1 MFKCFFH
8 CYCRWC
14 QRFGRHYLVQ
24 TPEEHSSTDV
34 PNFLTTNFVS
44 FIQIFLSYP
53 KTIWPPTDKKN
64 VCKLLSGWTFLWIY
78 LEGVIFVLFCF
89 VLFCF
94 FVLCVFFV
102 SMCWLS
108 MLVLFCFALICFFL
122 FSRLC
127 FGQNCFEGQ
136 RGESR
141 KGFSMSCN

>member
-14 QRFGRHYLVQ
+14 QRLGRLYLVQ

-89 VLFCF
+89 

-127 FGQNCFEGQ
+127 FGQNYFEGQ

-141 KGFSMSCN
+141 KGFSMFCN

>member
-14 QRFGRHYLVQ
+14 QRLGRLYLVQ

-53 KTIWPPTDKKN
+53 KTIWLPTDKKN

-89 VLFCF
+89 VFLFFVFFLLACAGCQCWYCFVLLWFAFFCF
-94 FVLCVFFV
+94 PGSVLVRII
-102 SMCWLS
+102 LK
-108 MLVLFCFALICFFL
+108 
-122 FSRLC
+122 
-127 FGQNCFEGQ
+127 G
-136 RGESR
+136 RGGKAER
-141 KGFSMSCN
+141 AFPCPVIK

>member
-14 QRFGRHYLVQ
+14 QRLGRLYLVQ

-53 KTIWPPTDKKN
+53 KTIWPPTDKKMCVN
-64 VCKLLSGWTFLWIY
+64 FFLDEHSFEFTWK
-78 LEGVIFVLFCF
+78 GLF
-89 VLFCF
+89 LFCF
-94 FVLCVFFV
+94 FVRCVLGFFFFV

>member
-14 QRFGRHYLVQ
+14 QRLGRLYLVQ

-89 VLFCF
+89 